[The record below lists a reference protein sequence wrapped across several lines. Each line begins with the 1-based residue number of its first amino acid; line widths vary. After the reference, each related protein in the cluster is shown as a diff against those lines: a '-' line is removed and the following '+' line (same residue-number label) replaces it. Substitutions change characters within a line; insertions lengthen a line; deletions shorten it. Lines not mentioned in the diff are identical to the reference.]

1 MTRWVMSSL
10 KICVKRKKMY
20 SSWKIMPE
28 SDLEHSLREV
38 CKNLVKVPVGMSLVS
53 VRLDK
58 IMACTMS
65 VAGEN
70 RGEGARRG

>member
-20 SSWKIMPE
+20 SSWKIMFE
-28 SDLEHSLREV
+28 SDVEHSRREV
-38 CKNLVKVPVGMSLVS
+38 CKKSVKVSGGMSLVS

-58 IMACTMS
+58 MMA
-65 VAGEN
+65 
-70 RGEGARRG
+70 